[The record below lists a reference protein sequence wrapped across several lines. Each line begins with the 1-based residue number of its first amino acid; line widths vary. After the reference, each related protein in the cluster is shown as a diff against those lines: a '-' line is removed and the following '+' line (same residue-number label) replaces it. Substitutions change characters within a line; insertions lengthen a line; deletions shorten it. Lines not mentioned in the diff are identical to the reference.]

1 MKLLLIVIFAQIS
14 NMSICFSATSK
25 TNTEIK
31 TAETSSAMSS
41 GTSSTA
47 SANSKSHNFEDLL
60 INGKYHFSDEAVS
73 TVEADKVFDS
83 LIGVRNDFKDR
94 LEESSTNK

>member
-1 MKLLLIVIFAQIS
+1 MKIFLVFIF
-14 NMSICFSATSK
+14 SITVFLMNATAATTKNTAVATTSATKGEADYKTTNSK
-25 TNTEIK
+25 T
-31 TAETSSAMSS
+31 
-41 GTSSTA
+41 
-47 SANSKSHNFEDLL
+47 HDFEDLL

-94 LEESSTNK
+94 LEDSSTNK